1 MQKVV
6 FEDRLKI
13 DRATEGLR
21 QQFITR
27 LTDHRYGVN
36 ALTIANFILAAKT
49 ESNISDGYRE
59 DLIFTLCK
67 LSSFIRK
74 DFNDF
79 TREDILSYLDSYRT
93 SEAKSPLHTWIGT
106 YNLHRMFIVKFFR
119 WLSYPNMS
127 SKDRPKPSCV
137 VNIPQ
142 LKRKEG
148 SIYSLLIYGRK
159 KMICYF

>member
-1 MQKVV
+1 MLSYILLKVQTSMQKTVL
-6 FEDRLKI
+6 EDRLKI

-49 ESNISDGYRE
+49 ESNISDGYSE

-67 LSSFIRK
+67 LSNFIGK
-74 DFNDF
+74 DFKVF

-93 SEAKSPLHTWIGT
+93 TEAKNPLHTWIGT
-106 YNLHRMFIVKFFR
+106 YNLHRMFSVTTLAK
-119 WLSYPNMS
+119 
-127 SKDRPKPSCV
+127 
-137 VNIPQ
+137 
-142 LKRKEG
+142 
-148 SIYSLLIYGRK
+148 SL
-159 KMICYF
+159 